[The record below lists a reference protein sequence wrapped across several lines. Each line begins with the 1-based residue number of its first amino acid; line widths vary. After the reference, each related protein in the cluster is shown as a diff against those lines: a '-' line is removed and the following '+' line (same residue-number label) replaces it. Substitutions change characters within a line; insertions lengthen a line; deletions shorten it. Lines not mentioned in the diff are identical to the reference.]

1 MKITMQEIENAIA
14 LAAPPEGQPWEPA
27 PIARSL
33 AKLVAQEAEQERA
46 AREAWEEGRTG
57 WAVRFAPTPTRF
69 GDPEGVRS
77 LQDDVLAQ
85 HEAAIERR
93 IKANR
98 QIISGIGSSIV
109 ALGTGA
115 INGGMTMPALVAGA
129 MEIARQI
136 AQALN
141 DPAS

>member
-33 AKLVAQEAEQERA
+33 ARLVAEEAEQERA
-46 AREAWEEGRTG
+46 EREAWEQGRTG
-57 WAVRFAPTPTRF
+57 WAVRFAPTPTRH
-69 GDPEGVRS
+69 GDPEGIRS
-77 LQDDVLAQ
+77 LQDGVLAQ

-93 IKANR
+93 IKANQ
-98 QIISGIGSSIV
+98 QIVSGIGSSIV

-115 INGGMTMPALVAGA
+115 ITGGMSMPALVAGA

-136 AQALN
+136 ANALN
-141 DPAS
+141 ESSA